1 MESLKSYTTHRP
13 WTMPKHPWSYYQE
26 WNEVVFLHYKV
37 NEQLLRTFVPNQLEL
52 DQFNGECWVSLVAF
66 NMGQIHPR
74 LLPSI
79 DSVSNFYE
87 LNIRTYVKSNGK
99 PGVYFLSIEASK
111 SLSCILAQTI
121 SKLPYKYAEMKR
133 KNNSFESAN
142 NSTKNFFYIQYSIGH
157 KIQQKNNLEHWLT
170 ERYALFQDYKK
181 DIYGFEVHH
190 KAWELHKLK
199 IQRLIVDYPMYNFFF
214 LKPPDASHYTK
225 GVAVL
230 SWKKTKEKYG

>member
-13 WTMPKHPWSYYQE
+13 WTMPKHPLSYYQE

-52 DQFNGECWVSLVAF
+52 DQFNGECWVSIVAF
-66 NMGQIHPR
+66 NMEQIHPR

-79 DSVSNFYE
+79 DSVSNFHE

-111 SLSCILAQTI
+111 SMSCLLAQKI
-121 SKLPYKYAEMKR
+121 SKLPYKVAKMRR
-133 KNNSFESAN
+133 KNNCFESDN
-142 NSTKNFFYIQYSIGH
+142 KSTKNFFSIQYSIGEEVH
-157 KIQQKNNLEHWLT
+157 QKNNLEYWLT

-190 KAWELHKLK
+190 KAWELHRLK
-199 IQRLIVDYPMYNFFF
+199 IQRLIVDYPLYNSFFSS
-214 LKPPDASHYTK
+214 PPYAMHYTN

-230 SWKKTKEKYG
+230 SWKKTKEEYV